1 MTTGFGRDFDD
12 DDEMEF
18 VDLTFEEKLEESI
31 DALYLSGR
39 ILTVLRRA
47 NIRKVSELLKLNDN
61 QLLGIDGIG
70 PWSLEKVTKE
80 LREKGL
86 FPDRRTDFS
95 IKVRLHISALIEE
108 VMYLDRIDPPVR
120 DQVLIGLGRLQDQL
134 LALETQEES
143 SLTEQVAMLDACLK
157 AIGRDAPIWVK
168 DRIRAFFSD
177 QAFSASMGT
186 VLGVGITKALG

>member
-80 LREKGL
+80 LREK
-86 FPDRRTDFS
+86 
-95 IKVRLHISALIEE
+95 AL
-108 VMYLDRIDPPVR
+108 V
-120 DQVLIGLGRLQDQL
+120 GTGR
-134 LALETQEES
+134 
-143 SLTEQVAMLDACLK
+143 
-157 AIGRDAPIWVK
+157 
-168 DRIRAFFSD
+168 
-177 QAFSASMGT
+177 
-186 VLGVGITKALG
+186 